1 MLFHSQL
8 TGHRICRVI
17 LSLLWAMLFREQ
29 ILLQKLVIKMFV
41 VEILLSHIR
50 LVQSVVEQEVFVISS
65 EADQLLRGGVV
76 STMLLTVLDQ

>member
-1 MLFHSQL
+1 
-8 TGHRICRVI
+8 
-17 LSLLWAMLFREQ
+17 MLFREQ
-29 ILLQKLVIKMFV
+29 ILLRKLVIKMFV

>member
-1 MLFHSQL
+1 
-8 TGHRICRVI
+8 
-17 LSLLWAMLFREQ
+17 
-29 ILLQKLVIKMFV
+29 MFV